1 MDGFCGYIWLH
12 RIRVSARRSR
22 LHLHLA
28 LTVMPRLELRVVA
41 PRYDLP
47 QRHPPM
53 QAPPPSGS
61 RALVTDAVL
70 HETVRRIEDAGPLDD
85 AQALAQAHRMPG
97 GRGVQVL
104 ARSQLLAER
113 LGLPAEWARW
123 LRLGAAVL
131 LVLASLLAL
140 ADLGLARAVLGQG
153 RSINAVAAFVS
164 LLGLHAL
171 TLALWLLGL
180 LLPVGR
186 RGGAPLGRLAL
197 WLSARLPLER
207 GPHALT
213 LLRALGAVLRRHG
226 LLVWLTGAISHAVWA
241 LGFVIMGAVLVFG
254 FAFHAYTLTWES
266 TILSASFF
274 QRFVQI
280 TGALPALLGFAVPDA
295 AAVTQAGH
303 AAVGATAIAQ
313 SDWAWWLIGCVVAY
327 GLLPRVLL
335 ALLCGWR
342 WRAGQARLAQPDM
355 ADPYVRRIVARLDAL
370 EPPPQVIDAEQRSA
384 HPTYAVRAG
393 PPGAPGSLAVLGFE
407 LPPEQP
413 WPLPGLPTGLSAG
426 SEPPQRIAGS
436 TADRQAALARLQAS
450 RPESLLLVVHGPSS
464 PDRGTAR
471 FVREAQALC
480 HRMALLALGA
490 GGSSGA
496 GRWRAWLDSEGFEA
510 VALVEQAQ
518 AAIEWI
524 ASGDAAHHD

>member
-1 MDGFCGYIWLH
+1 MPAASPLH
-12 RIRVSARRSR
+12 PRI
-22 LHLHLA
+22 A
-28 LTVMPRLELRVVA
+28 LTA
-41 PRYDLP
+41 
-47 QRHPPM
+47 
-53 QAPPPSGS
+53 
-61 RALVTDAVL
+61 AVL

-97 GRGVQVL
+97 GRGAQVQ

-123 LRLGAAVL
+123 RRLGAGVL
-131 LVLASLLAL
+131 LGLAVLLAL

-164 LLGLHAL
+164 LLGLHVL

-180 LLPVGR
+180 LLPAGR

-295 AAVTQAGH
+295 AAVTQAGN

-327 GLLPRVLL
+327 GLLPRALL

-370 EPPPQVIDAEQRSA
+370 EPPPQVIDAEQRGA
-384 HPTYAVRAG
+384 HPAPAVRAG

-413 WPLPGLPTGLSAG
+413 WPLPGLPTG

-436 TADRQAALARLQAS
+436 AAERQAALARLQVS

-490 GGSSGA
+490 GEASGA

-518 AAIEWI
+518 AAMEWI
-524 ASGDAAHHD
+524 ASGGTAHHD